1 MRKGIVFGAIL
12 LAIAGN
18 SIAANAGYKVLE
30 ESKIKLISMD
40 SEQCSV
46 NLESS
51 KIYNVKCGESLQR
64 FHAGDAVRVL
74 DGEKGLALY
83 NVSSDVLVGTV
94 EVQ

>member
-1 MRKGIVFGAIL
+1 MRNGIVCGALL
-12 LAIAGN
+12 LAIAG
-18 SIAANAGYKVLE
+18 SAVAASDGYHVLA

-51 KIYNVKCGESLQR
+51 KIYKVKCGETLQR
-64 FHAGDAVRVL
+64 FHAGDAVKVL

-83 NVSSDVLVGTV
+83 NVSSDVLVGTI
-94 EVQ
+94 ELQ